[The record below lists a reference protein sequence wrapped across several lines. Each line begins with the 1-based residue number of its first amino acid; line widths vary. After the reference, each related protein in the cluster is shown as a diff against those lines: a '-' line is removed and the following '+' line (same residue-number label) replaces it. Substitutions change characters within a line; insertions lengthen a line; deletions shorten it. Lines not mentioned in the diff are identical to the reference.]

1 MQTILNT
8 SDNPAHDSLVEKKS
22 EFIGDA
28 AHVDT
33 LDEALAFVTSI
44 REQHPKARHVAY
56 AAVCGGADGRL
67 SERMS
72 DDGEPSGTAGKPILD
87 VLKQSGT
94 TDCVIAVTRYF
105 GGILLGSGGLVRA
118 YSSAASLA
126 MKAAQVARIM
136 TARRYRV
143 HLEYPQLS
151 IPAAAQPTGWAAGR
165 RIVCG
170 ERRADGCGARRP
182 LRTIR
187 VAGRRSVQRCGI
199 SGTNR
204 HGQHS
209 GSSGMT
215 KLNTMTDE
223 NPINETQQS
232 GDSAASQGGDA
243 NGAAFEPLTASY
255 ERLRHSTDSAELSEF
270 ARRPLPDRSD
280 QAAFSRATALLEA
293 VAGNK
298 HTPVEDRVF
307 LASTMPFP
315 NVLVKLSVDPE
326 PSVRVA
332 VAANEDDKNWLVGR
346 LTKDPIPEVRDA
358 ALRNKRTSWKMRL
371 EGAQDPAADSETL
384 DYLGLLG
391 TELEEGAP
399 AVLSSMVRR
408 AVALNP
414 NTSADM
420 MAKLAEDPSVEVRH
434 AVESRR

>member
-1 MQTILNT
+1 M
-8 SDNPAHDSLVEKKS
+8 
-22 EFIGDA
+22 
-28 AHVDT
+28 
-33 LDEALAFVTSI
+33 
-44 REQHPKARHVAY
+44 
-56 AAVCGGADGRL
+56 
-67 SERMS
+67 
-72 DDGEPSGTAGKPILD
+72 
-87 VLKQSGT
+87 
-94 TDCVIAVTRYF
+94 
-105 GGILLGSGGLVRA
+105 
-118 YSSAASLA
+118 
-126 MKAAQVARIM
+126 
-136 TARRYRV
+136 
-143 HLEYPQLS
+143 
-151 IPAAAQPTGWAAGR
+151 
-165 RIVCG
+165 
-170 ERRADGCGARRP
+170 
-182 LRTIR
+182 
-187 VAGRRSVQRCGI
+187 
-199 SGTNR
+199 
-204 HGQHS
+204 
-209 GSSGMT
+209 
-215 KLNTMTDE
+215 
-223 NPINETQQS
+223 
-232 GDSAASQGGDA
+232 
-243 NGAAFEPLTASY
+243 
-255 ERLRHSTDSAELSEF
+255 RHSTDSAELSEF

-346 LTKDPIPEVRDA
+346 LTKDPVPEVRDA